1 MMITAAEKQELVEWV
16 KNLEDEYIL
25 QQLKMLR
32 NTEKEEI
39 EHSLTKNLIESINR
53 GLDDVK
59 NGRVFTHEQ
68 AMEKMKEKFPNLFNK

>member
-1 MMITAAEKQELVEWV
+1 MITAAEKQELVEWV

>member
-39 EHSLTKNLIESINR
+39 ENSLTKNLI
-53 GLDDVK
+53 
-59 NGRVFTHEQ
+59 
-68 AMEKMKEKFPNLFNK
+68 